1 MCMYNFWSLIPL
13 TSAVVLN
20 GNKIQSDLVTGR
32 NVLEGAS
39 AVENGA
45 KHLHDVPQTSSTH

>member
-1 MCMYNFWSLIPL
+1 MYNFWSLIPL

-20 GNKIQSDLVTGR
+20 RNLIQSDLATGR

-39 AVENGA
+39 AVEICA